1 MNDGE
6 KPTGIS
12 IILVLTQEQKLVCKW
27 KMQGWGYTFPD
38 SMWACETQC
47 SGSYSLNNMI
57 FYNLICIQ
65 LLKYYKYFRKYRTN
79 YEPIKGIY

>member
-47 SGSYSLNNMI
+47 SGSYS
-57 FYNLICIQ
+57 
-65 LLKYYKYFRKYRTN
+65 
-79 YEPIKGIY
+79 